1 MGLIVTAGALTVSP
15 ATAHA
20 ADDNLVA
27 AYGMEEE
34 QGGAVL
40 DMSGNGHDGNVKD
53 PLRVNGK
60 IGKALRFDNAQDLDR
75 VLIVPGAPELN
86 PSSAM
91 TLEAWVQSA
100 DDRPDCLIAAK
111 MIDQTDF
118 SAGISMTNSGF
129 RIDGEFQGMYHGPL
143 PAGEW
148 FHLAVVSD
156 GALMR
161 LVVNG
166 VEEFSA
172 PVSGNID
179 SGSGPLVI
187 GGQGDLTSCFAGIV
201 DEVRLYARA
210 LTNEE
215 VARDMV
221 TAIAQ
226 DARPSA
232 PANLTADVS
241 TGVAQLSW
249 DAASDD
255 KGVTGYEIHRDTSPD
270 FVPSDLTKVAKVTE
284 LSYTDSCVE
293 RRLTYYYRVVAVDAL
308 PQSGPPSELVSATAE
323 DPDCPPTAPQV
334 NVYPRQGW
342 AALEMWG
349 GHDEHG
355 IADLQVHRSTQPD
368 FTPSAETL
376 VARFDRWVSKAYD
389 SVPAAGTFYYRTLVV
404 DTAGQPSE
412 PSPVTKSDIS
422 APPDLQTTIAGA
434 YAMNEGTGQEV
445 ADTSGKERHGSLWPG
460 ITWTEGKYGKALAFS
475 GEGAHVHIWPHPST
489 GAATISA
496 WVKPTVTGD
505 YRLPILSWVLNGGE
519 KTLGLFTSLNS
530 SHTAPAA
537 MMDKR
542 LQWNTY
548 AMAEQPL
555 PVGEWS
561 HLAAS
566 YDDGTIRLF
575 VNGELVAEA
584 YHTLQFADKGSLEI
598 GSGSYD
604 LKGMAIDE
612 VRSYDAA
619 LSPAQIMSIMDT
631 PIG

>member
-1 MGLIVTAGALTVSP
+1 MGLIVTAGVLTVSP

-75 VLIVPGAPELN
+75 VLVIPDAPELS

-129 RIDGEFQGMYHGPL
+129 RIGGEFQGTYHGPL

-156 GALMR
+156 GARTR

-166 VEEFSA
+166 NEEFSA

-179 SGSGPLVI
+179 SGSGLLVI

-215 VARDMV
+215 IARDMV

-232 PANLTADVS
+232 PADLTADVS

-249 DAASDD
+249 GAATDD

-270 FVPSDLTKVAKVTE
+270 FEPSDRTKVAKVTG
-284 LSYTDSCVE
+284 LSYTDACVE
-293 RRLTYYYRVVAVDAL
+293 RGWTYYYRVVAVDAL
-308 PQSGPPSELVSATAE
+308 PQYGPPSDLVSAKAE
-323 DPDCPPTAPQV
+323 DPDCPPTAPKV
-334 NVYPRQGW
+334 TVYPRKGW
-342 AALEMWG
+342 AELRLG
-349 GHDEHG
+349 GGYDEHG
-355 IADLQVHRSTQPD
+355 ISDLQVHRSTRPD

-376 VARFDRWVSKAYD
+376 VARFDRWVSQVYD

-434 YAMNEGTGQEV
+434 YAMNEGTGKEV
-445 ADTSGKERHGSLWPG
+445 ADTSGKERHGSIWGPD
-460 ITWTEGKYGKALAFS
+460 ITWAEGKHGKALAFR
-475 GEGAHVHIWPHPST
+475 GQGAHVHVWPHPAT
-489 GAATISA
+489 GAGTISA
-496 WVKPTVTGD
+496 WVKPTVAGL
-505 YRLPILSWVLNGGE
+505 RLPVLSWQLNGGE
-519 KTLGLFTSLNS
+519 KTLGILTSLNS
-530 SHTAPAA
+530 SYPTPAA
-537 MMDKR
+537 MLDRR
-542 LQWNTY
+542 LVWTTY
-548 AMAEQPL
+548 AIAEKPL
-555 PVGEWS
+555 PLGEWS

-566 YDDGTIRLF
+566 YDDGTVRLF
-575 VNGELVAEA
+575 VNGELVAEGF
-584 YHTLQFADKGSLEI
+584 YTVQFADTGNLKI
-598 GSGSYD
+598 GTMDYD
-604 LKGMAIDE
+604 LQGTVIDE

-619 LSPAQIMSIMDT
+619 LSPAQIKTIMNT